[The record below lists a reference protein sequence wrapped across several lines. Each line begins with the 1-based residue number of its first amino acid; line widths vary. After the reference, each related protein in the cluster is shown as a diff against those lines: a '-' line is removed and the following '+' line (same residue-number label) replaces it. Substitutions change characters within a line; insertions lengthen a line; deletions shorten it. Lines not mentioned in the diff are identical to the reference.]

1 MTEDLARGS
10 RRTVEVRPTAAQ
22 AAYLRRGL
30 GETGGKLPLFDRDG
44 QRYRAQTIRTCITQG
59 WAKPWFSNSIIPD
72 WLVCRLTKAGRA
84 AVAEVP
90 GPPTIAMPGAA
101 AYSGAPRIRGHAREL
116 QLYLE
121 RVL

>member
-1 MTEDLARGS
+1 M
-10 RRTVEVRPTAAQ
+10 AAQ

-84 AVAEVP
+84 VVAEVP

-101 AYSGAPRIRGHAREL
+101 AYSWAPRIRGHAREL

>member
-72 WLVCRLTKAGRA
+72 GLVCRLTKAGRA
-84 AVAEVP
+84 VVAEVP

-101 AYSGAPRIRGHAREL
+101 AYSWAPRIRGHAREL

>member
-30 GETGGKLPLFDRDG
+30 GETGGKLSLFDRDG
-44 QRYRAQTIRTCITQG
+44 QRYRAQTIRTCITKG
-59 WAKPWFSNSIIPD
+59 WAKPWFSNSIMPD

-84 AVAEVP
+84 AVTEAP

-121 RVL
+121 RAL

>member
-1 MTEDLARGS
+1 MTEDLVRGS

-84 AVAEVP
+84 VVAEVP

-101 AYSGAPRIRGHAREL
+101 AYSWAPRIRGHAREL

>member
-1 MTEDLARGS
+1 MIEDLARGS

-59 WAKPWFSNSIIPD
+59 WANPWFSNPIMPD
-72 WLVCRLTKAGRA
+72 WLVCRLTTAGRA
-84 AVAEVP
+84 AIAEALR
-90 GPPTIAMPGAA
+90 PTPIAGAA
-101 AYSGAPRIRGHAREL
+101 AYSGAPRIRGHARDL

>member
-59 WAKPWFSNSIIPD
+59 WANPWFSNSIIPD

-84 AVAEVP
+84 VVAEAP

-101 AYSGAPRIRGHAREL
+101 AYSGPPRIRGHAREL